1 MASFILRRL
10 IQSGIVLLAVAM
22 IAFLMFRF
30 IGDPVSQMVGQETTL
45 AERAELREKLGL
57 NDPVPVQFLRFV
69 GRAATGN
76 FGISYQMG
84 QPVDRLLAERLPATL
99 ELSVFAMII
108 ACLIG
113 VPLGVYTG
121 LHPKRWLSRLFL
133 VVSLIGISLP
143 TFFTGIMLIL
153 VFGVELGL
161 LSTFGRGETT
171 QIGWWTTGLLS
182 VSGWK
187 SIIMPAFTLGLFQMT
202 FIMRLIRSEMME
214 VMRTDFIKFARAR
227 GISEGKINFGHALRN
242 TLVPVMTIVGMQLG
256 SIIAFGIITESVF
269 QWPGVGLL
277 FLQAISTADIPIM
290 STYLLLVAVLFVVIN
305 LTVDL
310 LYYVI
315 DPRLR
320 ADNVARGA

>member
-45 AERAELREKLGL
+45 AERAELRDKLGL
-57 NDPVPVQFLRFV
+57 NDPVPVQFVRFV
-69 GRAATGN
+69 WRAASGD

-99 ELSVFAMII
+99 ELSMFAMVI

-113 VPLGVYTG
+113 VPMGVYTG
-121 LHPKRWLSRLFL
+121 LHPKRWLSRVFL

-161 LSTFGRGETT
+161 LSTFGRGDTVR
-171 QIGWWTTGLLS
+171 IGWWTTGLLTL
-182 VSGWK
+182 SGWK

-202 FIMRLIRSEMME
+202 FIMRLVRSEMME

-227 GISEGKINFGHALRN
+227 GISEYKINFGHALRN

-305 LTVDL
+305 LAVDL

-315 DPRLR
+315 DPRL
-320 ADNVARGA
+320 NTSNTARGA

>member
-22 IAFLMFRF
+22 LAFLMFRF

-57 NDPVPVQFLRFV
+57 NDPVPVQFVRFV
-69 GRAATGN
+69 WRAASGD

-99 ELSVFAMII
+99 ELSMFAMVI

-113 VPLGVYTG
+113 VPMGVYTG
-121 LHPKRWLSRLFL
+121 LHPKRWLSRVFL

-161 LSTFGRGETT
+161 LSTFGRGDTVR
-171 QIGWWTTGLLS
+171 IGWWTTGLLT

-202 FIMRLIRSEMME
+202 FIMRLVRSEMME

-227 GISEGKINFGHALRN
+227 GISEYKINFGHALRN

-290 STYLLLVAVLFVVIN
+290 STYLLLVAVLFVAIN
-305 LTVDL
+305 LAVDL

-320 ADNVARGA
+320 AGNVTRGA

>member
-10 IQSGIVLLAVAM
+10 LQSGIVLLAVAM

-45 AERAELREKLGL
+45 AERAELRDKLGL
-57 NDPVPVQFLRFV
+57 NDPVPVQFVRFV
-69 GRAATGN
+69 WRAASGD

-99 ELSVFAMII
+99 ELSMFAMVI

-113 VPLGVYTG
+113 VPMGVYTG
-121 LHPKRWLSRLFL
+121 LHPKRWLSRVFL

-161 LSTFGRGETT
+161 LSTFGRGDTV
-171 QIGWWTTGLLS
+171 QIGWWTTGLLTL
-182 VSGWK
+182 SGWK

-202 FIMRLIRSEMME
+202 FIMRLVRSEMME

-227 GISEGKINFGHALRN
+227 GISEYKINFGHALRN

-305 LTVDL
+305 LAVDL

-315 DPRLR
+315 DPRL
-320 ADNVARGA
+320 NTSNTARGA

>member
-10 IQSGIVLLAVAM
+10 IQSGIVLLAVSM

-45 AERAELREKLGL
+45 AERAALREQLGL
-57 NDPVPVQFLRFV
+57 NDAVPVQFLRFM
-69 GRAATGN
+69 GRVATGN

-99 ELSVFAMII
+99 ELSVIAMII
-108 ACLIG
+108 ACAIG

-121 LHPKRWLSRLFL
+121 LHPKRWLSRVFL
-133 VVSLIGISLP
+133 MVSLVGISLP

-153 VFGVELGL
+153 VFGVELGW
-161 LSTFGRGETT
+161 LSTFGRGETVDF
-171 QIGWWTTGLLS
+171 GWWTTGLLT

-214 VMRTDFIKFARAR
+214 VMRADFIRFARAR
-227 GISEGKINFGHALRN
+227 GISDRKINFGHALRN
-242 TLVPVMTIVGMQLG
+242 TLVPVMTIIGMQLG

-269 QWPGVGLL
+269 QWPGIGLL

-290 STYLLLVAVLFVVIN
+290 STYLLLVAVLFVAIN
-305 LTVDL
+305 LAVDL
-310 LYYVI
+310 LYYII

-320 ADNVARGA
+320 ADSVARGA

>member
-45 AERAELREKLGL
+45 AERAELRDKLGL
-57 NDPVPVQFLRFV
+57 NDPVPVQFVRFV
-69 GRAATGN
+69 WRAASGD

-99 ELSVFAMII
+99 ELSMFAMLI

-113 VPLGVYTG
+113 VPMGVYTG
-121 LHPKRWLSRLFL
+121 LHPKRWLSRVFL

-161 LSTFGRGETT
+161 LSTFGRGDTVR
-171 QIGWWTTGLLS
+171 IGWWTTGLLTL
-182 VSGWK
+182 SGWK

-202 FIMRLIRSEMME
+202 FIMRLVRSEMME

-227 GISEGKINFGHALRN
+227 GISEYKINFGHALRN

-305 LTVDL
+305 LAVDL

-315 DPRLR
+315 DPRLNTR
-320 ADNVARGA
+320 NTARGA

>member
-10 IQSGIVLLAVAM
+10 LQSGIVLLAVAL

-30 IGDPVSQMVGQETTL
+30 IGDPVSQMVGQDTTL
-45 AERAELREKLGL
+45 AERAELREQLGL
-57 NDPVPVQFLRFV
+57 NDPIPVQFLRFV
-69 GRAATGN
+69 KRAVSGD

-84 QPVDRLLAERLPATL
+84 QPVDQLLLERLPATL
-99 ELSVFAMII
+99 ELSIVAMVI

-113 VPLGVYTG
+113 VPMGVYTG
-121 LHPKRWLSRLFL
+121 LYPKRWLSRVFL

-153 VFGVELGL
+153 IFGVELGW
-161 LSTFGRGETT
+161 LSTFGRGATV
-171 QIGWWTTGLLS
+171 QLGWWSTGLLT

-227 GISEGKINFGHALRN
+227 GISERKINFGHALRN

-256 SIIAFGIITESVF
+256 SIVAFGIITESVF

-277 FLQAISTADIPIM
+277 FLQAISTADIP
-290 STYLLLVAVLFVVIN
+290 VI
-305 LTVDL
+305 
-310 LYYVI
+310 
-315 DPRLR
+315 
-320 ADNVARGA
+320 